1 MLLVYAYSPFVYTYT
16 LKVNIKVITIDR
28 NIYLSVYIW
37 STNILY
43 EHTSNVTFWWR
54 KNVDCHHRLYVALSV
69 MTYHFEA
76 DAKAVQPNRNIV
88 FSLWWSKNVGHH
100 IEPSL
105 IVTLPLIV
113 VIDHTIFL
121 TRRVFIQFITID
133 VKYGWYNM
141 GYSPPN
147 YSYMK
152 MFIDIFLHCSRRKSL
167 WLPIRF
173 TPIPTCFLYKNLIY
187 SLNISF
193 AHHICCCY
201 IFCNHFNCLI
211 EENSQL
217 KRFFTWHIL
226 TVDTSVN

>member
-1 MLLVYAYSPFVYTYT
+1 MLVVSYTTSVYNYNLDNKT
-16 LKVNIKVITIDR
+16 KVITIDR
-28 NIYLSVYIW
+28 HMDISVYIW
-37 STNILY
+37 STIILS
-43 EHTSNVTFWWR
+43 EHTRNAIFWWR
-54 KNVDCHHRLYVALSV
+54 KNVDCYHRLSVALSV

-88 FSLWWSKNVGHH
+88 LRLWWSKNVGHH

-105 IVTLPLIV
+105 IITLTLIV

-167 WLPIRF
+167 GLPILF
-173 TPIPTCFLYKNLIY
+173 TPIPTCFFYIKSLFIHQIFHLLI
-187 SLNISF
+187 
-193 AHHICCCY
+193 
-201 IFCNHFNCLI
+201 IFVVVIFFVIILI
-211 EENSQL
+211 A
-217 KRFFTWHIL
+217 
-226 TVDTSVN
+226 